1 MLVIDAVRLDI
12 AAEAL
17 MVAVMQ
23 ARTEGGQ
30 MIGNLLPQVVVR
42 EQAEFGQLTGVRRT
56 TENDTRRIRAIVLA
70 AVVSLTGETCRISDE
85 VHLRE
90 FGDFDG
96 SP

>member
-30 MIGNLLPQVVVR
+30 MIGNLLPQVIVR
-42 EQAEFGQLTGVRRT
+42 KQAEFA
-56 TENDTRRIRAIVLA
+56 TENDSRRIRSIVLA
-70 AVVSLTGETCRISDE
+70 AVVSLTGETCRVSDE

-96 SP
+96 PP